1 VKNNRQRRGAEGG
14 FTLIELMV
22 VVVILGILAALV
34 VPQLVGATDDAKVAA
49 AKAQVNNFKT
59 ALDLYKLN
67 PNLQKY
73 PTSAE
78 GLEALITNGVKNFL
92 DQERIPMDPWGNP
105 YMYRSPGE
113 GGRSYEIV
121 SYGEDG
127 VKGGSGYAADIESWD
142 LSGAGRE

>member
-1 VKNNRQRRGAEGG
+1 VKSNRQRRGAEGG

-73 PTSAE
+73 PTTAE

-105 YMYRSPGE
+105 YVYRSPGE
-113 GGRSYEIV
+113 GGRPYEIV
-121 SYGEDG
+121 CYGEDG

-142 LSGAGRE
+142 LSGAGRN